1 MAGMASEKGRRPGRW
16 IALLL
21 IAAAGGM
28 LVAPASAL
36 GQAAVDQYIPDADP
50 TGRHGQ
56 AGGPGSAA
64 PLGPTGAGI
73 PAADK
78 TGGDADSGSGSAG
91 GGDLLG
97 TDYPATSFVAI
108 IAAILVIALGLR
120 LLWPALSRRLG
131 HSGSS

>member
-28 LVAPASAL
+28 LVAPGSAL
-36 GQAAVDQYIPDADP
+36 GQAAVDQYVPDADP
-50 TGRHGQ
+50 TGKHGG

-64 PLGPTGAGI
+64 PLGPSGAGS
-73 PAADK
+73 PVADK
-78 TGGDADSGSGSAG
+78 SKADSESGSAG

-97 TDYPATSFVAI
+97 TDYPTTSFVGI
-108 IAAILVIALGLR
+108 IVGILVIALLLR
-120 LLWPALSRRLG
+120 LFWPTLSRRLG
-131 HSGSS
+131 HSGS